1 MTLCT
6 AGHNALLVSTTLCL
20 LVSHFLGCNVHANWV
35 VGCTMGSARKPQQ
48 YNYNVRDVPV
58 AIVRVPIMA
67 VMGTLVYGANTLC
80 V

>member
-1 MTLCT
+1 M
-6 AGHNALLVSTTLCL
+6 SR
-20 LVSHFLGCNVHANWV
+20 FLGCNVHANWV
-35 VGCTMGSARKPQQ
+35 VALQLVGCTMGSARKSQQ

-67 VMGTLVYGANTLC
+67 VMGTLLYGANTLC

>member
-1 MTLCT
+1 
-6 AGHNALLVSTTLCL
+6 
-20 LVSHFLGCNVHANWV
+20 
-35 VGCTMGSARKPQQ
+35 MGSARKPQQ